1 MYLQKNNYSKGEF
14 ELLRIAIYSRKS
26 VETDT
31 GESIKNQIAICK
43 RYFERENEKCRFEI
57 FEDEGFSG
65 KNTDRPDFKRMM
77 QLVKIKQFDIV
88 AVYKVDRIAR
98 NIVDFVN
105 VFDKLEKLNVKLV
118 SVTEGFDPSTPIGKM
133 MMMLLASF
141 AEMERMNIAQ
151 RVKDNMKE
159 LAKLGHW
166 SGGTAPTG
174 YSVEKVKEGTKE
186 VSYLKKEREAGDV
199 KEMFKKYS
207 AGYTAFEIHKY
218 FKLKG
223 LKYNPKT
230 IYGILTNPTY
240 LEATEQSVE
249 YLMNSGYTVYGEPNG
264 CGFLPYNRRPRYNG
278 IKGWKDKNKLVGI
291 SKHEAV
297 VNLDLWISVQNQLKE
312 KTVAPHPHESSF
324 TFLTGGIMKCRCGSG
339 MGVSPSSQRKNG
351 TRRYYFTCSGKRYR
365 QEGCNNLSLRVDYA
379 ENKINTFLECMSD
392 KKKLVEYCNK
402 NRKKSTAVFDIKTI
416 NKKIASNSKAI
427 ESLVDKMILLSK
439 DASKPLVARIENLT
453 QENNA
458 LKEERLKLER
468 EKLFSANDKA
478 NINLLYN
485 SIKQFLVTESM
496 EEKRRLSK
504 IIFDKIIWDSDKNEL
519 HVFLKQ

>member
-1 MYLQKNNYSKGEF
+1 MN
-14 ELLRIAIYSRKS
+14 IAIYSRKS

-43 RYFERENEKCRFEI
+43 RYFERENEECKFEI

-65 KNTDRPDFKRMM
+65 GNINRPDFKRMM
-77 QLVKIKQFDIV
+77 HLVKLKQFDVV
-88 AVYKVDRIAR
+88 AVYKIDRIAR

-105 VFDKLEKLNVKLV
+105 VFDELDKLNVKLV

-159 LAKLGHW
+159 LAKMGRW

-174 YSVEKVKEGTKE
+174 YSIERVKEAGKE
-186 VSYLKKEREAGDV
+186 VSYLKKEKEADNI
-199 KEMFKKYS
+199 KEIFKKYAS
-207 AGYTAFEIHKY
+207 GYTAFEIHKY

-240 LEATEQSVE
+240 LRATEQSIA
-249 YLMNSGYTVYGEPNG
+249 YLKNRGYTVYGEPNG
-264 CGFLPYNRRPRYNG
+264 RGFLPYNRRPRY
-278 IKGWKDKNKLVGI
+278 KGVKAWKDKNMLVGV

-297 VNLDLWISVQNQLKE
+297 IDLNLWIAAQNQLEE

-324 TFLTGGIMKCRCGSG
+324 TFLTGGIMKCKCGSG
-339 MGVSPSSQRKNG
+339 MGVSPGRQRSDG

-365 QEGCNNLSLRVDYA
+365 QNGCDNLSLRVDMA
-379 ENKINTFLECMSD
+379 ENKINDFLESMRD
-392 KKKLVEYCNK
+392 KEKLVEYHDKNK
-402 NRKKSTAVFDIKTI
+402 QKSNVSSIGNDIKSI
-416 NKKIASNSKAI
+416 NKKLDLNKKAI
-427 ESLVDKMILLSK
+427 DSLIDKMILLSK
-439 DASKPLVARIENLT
+439 DAAKSLTGRIEELT
-453 QENNA
+453 QENNM
-458 LKEERLKLER
+458 LKEELLKLER
-468 EKLFSANDKA
+468 EKLFNTTDKA
-478 NINLLYN
+478 NVNLLHN
-485 SIKQFLVTESM
+485 SIKQFLHTESM
-496 EEKRRLSK
+496 EQKKRLAK
-504 IIFDKIIWDSDKNEL
+504 IIFDKIIWDSSTKEL
-519 HVFLKQ
+519 QIFLRK